1 MKLRLKLF
9 LAIVEVGIGTV
20 AGIATIENIINDGT
34 IAMSILGAFLAFAG
48 LSFAIRTIFTL
59 ESDKDE
65 DGGSVCTFGADEEA

>member
-34 IAMSILGAFLAFAG
+34 IAMSILGAFLTFAG
-48 LSFAIRTIFTL
+48 LSLAIRSICTL
-59 ESDKDE
+59 ASDKDE
-65 DGGSVCTFGADEEA
+65 DSGSMCTFGADEEA